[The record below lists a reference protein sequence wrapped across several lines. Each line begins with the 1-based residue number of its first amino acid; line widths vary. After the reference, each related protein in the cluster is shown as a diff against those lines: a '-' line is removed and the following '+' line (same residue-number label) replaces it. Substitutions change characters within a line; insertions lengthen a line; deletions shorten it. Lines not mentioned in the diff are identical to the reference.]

1 MKVVQ
6 SSVRFKFS
14 EEREQSKIHCRIETW
29 TPTNTSVCYRR
40 GGRTFWS
47 TVSSLGDDGFK
58 NHLVPKTA
66 TLDERGHILF
76 IYLFMLSTA
85 VGVRW
90 GWNTFWGLL
99 QGISHNNDVWA
110 VIDDFNN
117 LGRYRICKLSGVYW
131 TLLEHTPDSR
141 YRDCDV
147 LSYNIIEYKSSF
159 SQPLAARMFL
169 ISSVRTS
176 CLLSP
181 HLAF

>member
-1 MKVVQ
+1 MRSENKVKSTAESRLGRLPTHQ
-6 SSVRFKFS
+6 SATDEADGPSGQQCLHLETMDSKTIWSQRQQHWMRGDTFS
-14 EEREQSKIHCRIETW
+14 SF
-29 TPTNTSVCYRR
+29 TSLCCPQP
-40 GGRTFWS
+40 S
-47 TVSSLGDDGFK
+47 E
-58 NHLVPKTA
+58 
-66 TLDERGHILF
+66 LDEVEIHF
-76 IYLFMLSTA
+76 
-85 VGVRW
+85 GV
-90 GWNTFWGLL
+90 LL
-99 QGISHNNDVWA
+99 HGISHNNDVWP